1 MARIASSEAKCR
13 SEVPKHRN
21 CRSQPEA
28 SAEEAQELPKRQ
40 FEGRVEQRRPAEGG
54 ARQLS
59 EAGAFPGYED
69 VVARVLHVT
78 RKGAQRALENV
89 QGLRA
94 KILLERERRAALPSI
109 DRWQRPP

>member
-1 MARIASSEAKCR
+1 M
-13 SEVPKHRN
+13 
-21 CRSQPEA
+21 
-28 SAEEAQELPKRQ
+28 PKRQ

-94 KILLERERRAALPSI
+94 KILLERERQTSECSVNILIQGNPFRQYAVESSTMQNLVL
-109 DRWQRPP
+109 DRDLRDFLFFGNE